1 VSEDTLGEEQSASS
15 PEQGTGWD
23 KLRAEREAQGLSLDQ
38 VSAYLKLTARQIE
51 AIEKGD
57 LSALPGAAFSRGF
70 VRNYA
75 RFLKLDPAVFVALVD
90 EAEGQHATNGLPTEM
105 YSANLGRMPG
115 SGNSRLTAVPIL
127 AFVVILVGVAV
138 AGWYYHWFESREE
151 AELLAN
157 SEQSEAAAGYPQ
169 IAASQP
175 SAASAPV
182 AASAVVVAGS
192 EPSGAQSDN
201 LASQSAPFVGQS
213 QVVTAVSQP
222 VARTS
227 QSGVAAVHQSSPVV
241 AQSGVP
247 KPVQLPAQSASQ
259 PVARQSAVPGS
270 AQSVAPG
277 MARIVLA
284 FDGNS
289 WVDVRDANGK
299 SVFSRLNQAGSVQE
313 VQGAAPF
320 SLTIGNAPQVKLT
333 WKGRPVD
340 LTPYTKGDVAR
351 LTVQ

>member
-75 RFLKLDPAVFVALVD
+75 RFLKLDPAAFVALVD

-115 SGNSRLTAVPIL
+115 SGSSRLTAVPIL
-127 AFVVILVGVAV
+127 AIVVILVGVV
-138 AGWYYHWFESREE
+138 IAGWYYHWFESREE

-157 SEQSEAAAGYPQ
+157 SEQSEAAAEHSQMP
-169 IAASQP
+169 ASQP
-175 SAASAPV
+175 SVVSAPV

-192 EPSGAQSDN
+192 APSGAQSDN

-213 QVVTAVSQP
+213 QVVAAVSQP
-222 VARTS
+222 PARIS
-227 QSGVAAVHQSSPVV
+227 QSGVQQGS
-241 AQSGVP
+241 P
-247 KPVQLPAQSASQ
+247 KPVQSAPQ

-284 FDGNS
+284 FDGDS

-320 SLTIGNAPQVKLT
+320 SITIGNAPQVKLT

-340 LTPYTKGDVAR
+340 LTPYIKGDVAR

>member
-1 VSEDTLGEEQSASS
+1 MSEDTLGEEQSASS
-15 PEQGTGWD
+15 PGQGTGWD

-127 AFVVILVGVAV
+127 AIVVILVGVVV

-157 SEQSEAAAGYPQ
+157 SEQSEAAAGHSPM
-169 IAASQP
+169 AASQP
-175 SAASAPV
+175 SAVSAPV
-182 AASAVVVAGS
+182 AASAVMVAGS
-192 EPSGAQSDN
+192 APSGAQSDN
-201 LASQSAPFVGQS
+201 LASQSVPFVGQS
-213 QVVTAVSQP
+213 QVVAAVSQP
-222 VARTS
+222 AARAA
-227 QSGVAAVHQSSPVV
+227 QSGVAAVRQSSPVV
-241 AQSGVP
+241 VQSGVP

-259 PVARQSAVPGS
+259 P
-270 AQSVAPG
+270 VAPG

-313 VQGAAPF
+313 VQGSAPF